1 MPYSTDYVFS
11 SFLAKGSIFM
21 EQPIP
26 VDEEYFFEGRAIV
39 SETDINGAITFANRK
54 FCEISGYSVDEL
66 IGKSHNII
74 RHPDMPKAAF
84 AQMWSTIQAGTLW
97 HGLVKNLRKDGKY
110 YWVDTEVTPIYD
122 NDRNL
127 KGYMAAR
134 KPASRKNVIE
144 TAELYRKMLEQEQ

>member
-1 MPYSTDYVFS
+1 MDRPN
-11 SFLAKGSIFM
+11 
-21 EQPIP
+21 P

-39 SETDINGAITFANRK
+39 SETDLKGIITFANRR

-66 IGKSHNII
+66 VGEPHSII

-84 AQMWSTIQAGTLW
+84 AQLWKTILSGTIW

-110 YWVDTEVTPIYD
+110 YWVDTEVSPMYD
-122 NDRNL
+122 ENGTL

-134 KPASRKNVIE
+134 KPASRKNIEE
-144 TAELYRKMLEQEQ
+144 TALLYQKMIAKES